1 MSVEKVLVS
10 VIAAL
15 FQSVAVTTICLKQQN
30 INNKSEIIKFFIPM
44 FLYCMASFY
53 FIPNQLRFILFIFVI
68 FLIQFIIITKKDKI
82 SILYAFNT

>member
-53 FIPNQLRFILFIFVI
+53 FIPNQLRFVLFYTSYIFN
-68 FLIQFIIITKKDKI
+68 FISNIKDKG
-82 SILYAFNT
+82 